1 MEPKNRNS
9 KGSRKRETENIR
21 NMCAYLFRRSSRSVK
36 GDATRWLSVVDWLV
50 ECWLVD
56 GFLGELA
63 RIGASATEWLSL
75 QARDHFISET
85 GTGSVALW
93 WWKRW
98 GWKTHILPPPSH
110 ESLSFHDHA
119 FRPPPILYISTL
131 SNQSFFSLNFLLL
144 LSLFP
149 WDNTTAHV
157 VWTSC
162 KNRIRSNR
170 CRGSTGPTRLEL
182 ATRKKETSC

>member
-1 MEPKNRNS
+1 
-9 KGSRKRETENIR
+9 
-21 NMCAYLFRRSSRSVK
+21 MCAYLFRRSSRSVN

-144 LSLFP
+144 SLFP
-149 WDNTTAHV
+149 WDNITAHV